1 MVIGLTGKPKGEP
14 RQQPQGIA
22 RETGIRR
29 DSPAK
34 HQKDNRNV
42 MFPLSFFYCLSV
54 NNKRQ
59 RLCDAAAHHKL
70 NV

>member
-14 RQQPQGIA
+14 RQHPQGIA

-34 HQKDNRNV
+34 HQMVNRNV
-42 MFPLSFFYCLSV
+42 MFPLSFFLLSFR
-54 NNKRQ
+54 KQ
-59 RLCDAAAHHKL
+59 
-70 NV
+70 